1 MGHGPNRKYPY
12 FGSQFFQRLVIVGF
26 FIVPIFEAQS
36 LPEDLGIGRFSAA
49 LYTLGGV
56 PGGAVLLKKAIR
68 LWELE
73 DFSDLLKRFKWGN
86 TSRTDTVLTRYYN
99 PKTGKENRE
108 SEVTVYL
115 RQDQSQFELVM
126 DMAHELVHATAR
138 AGFDPYD
145 SSLTV
150 GKYIWAAIE
159 GEGGEV
165 QATMTECQIGF
176 ELAVKLGTRVVRCEP
191 YLEQNVEKNLP
202 ASIKVSSMK
211 ASSSLKTNGYLVS
224 RAKVLKDFY
233 RVGKWRLDLHRLLGR
248 EIQLFPFLSKDT
260 PRLYSSTGHTP
271 YPVAL
276 FHEFEEITETACKNS
291 HNRMRSFASPFHNV
305 FAGESNGTPEGNL
318 KRFISKRCH

>member
-1 MGHGPNRKYPY
+1 MGPRPAQKSICFIP
-12 FGSQFFQRLVIVGF
+12 QFLQRIVIVGF
-26 FIVPIFEAQS
+26 FITPIFEAQS
-36 LPEDLGIGRFSAA
+36 LPEDLGAGRFSAA
-49 LYTLGGV
+49 LFTLGGV
-56 PGGAVLLKKAIR
+56 TGGAVLLKKAIR

-86 TSRTDTVLTRYYN
+86 TSRTDTILTRYYN
-99 PKTGKENRE
+99 PKTGKEDRE

-165 QATMTECQIGF
+165 QATMTECQIGL
-176 ELAVKLGTRVVRCEP
+176 ELAVKQGTKVARCNP
-191 YLEQNVEKNLP
+191 YLESTTPVKN
-202 ASIKVSSMK
+202 M
-211 ASSSLKTNGYLVS
+211 GYVVS
-224 RAKVLKDFY
+224 RAKVLRDFY
-233 RVGKWRLDLHRLLGR
+233 RVGKWQMDLNRLLGR
-248 EIQLFPFLSKDT
+248 EIQLFPLLSKDT
-260 PRLYSSTGHTP
+260 PKLYSSTGHTP
-271 YPVAL
+271 YPIAL

-291 HNRMRSFASPFHNV
+291 HNRMRSFASPFHNA
-305 FAGESNGTPEGNL
+305 FAGESTDTSEGSL